1 MLLAHT
7 ALPDR
12 NHSHS
17 MQVVP
22 VHTMRVYEAVNT
34 ETHSFLILALD
45 AGELKASHSGHFT
58 LEARFPTPHRI
69 GGYVAPEPVRTF
81 WKRKKYSE

>member
-17 MQVVP
+17 LQVVP
-22 VHTMRVYEAVNT
+22 VHTMRAYEAVNT
-34 ETHSFLILALD
+34 EINSFLILTLD
-45 AGELKASHSGHFT
+45 AGKL
-58 LEARFPTPHRI
+58 
-69 GGYVAPEPVRTF
+69 
-81 WKRKKYSE
+81 